1 MMIGDE
7 KSRKSVVVVGT
18 HEEMDLWLTKAY
30 GFATECE
37 IQNNLM
43 DLQVWGRVALGQRK
57 TVPGMAAGIWE
68 QGYFQLCLWCDIVEW
83 IEIDLV
89 VLQNNSQYLDQTG
102 TWHQEVPFVRAEHM
116 VQSSSVDRIVAQ
128 TN

>member
-7 KSRKSVVVVGT
+7 KSPKSVVVVGT
-18 HEEMDLWLTKAY
+18 HEEMDLRLTKGY
-30 GFATECE
+30 GFATRCE
-37 IQNNLM
+37 TQSNLM
-43 DLQVWGRVALGQRK
+43 DLQVWGRVALGQRQV
-57 TVPGMAAGIWE
+57 VPGMAAGIWE
-68 QGYFQLCLWCDIVEW
+68 QRYFQLCLWCDIVEW

-89 VLQNNSQYLDQTG
+89 VLQSNFQHLDQTG
-102 TWHQEVPFVRAEHM
+102 TWHQEVPFVRAEHR